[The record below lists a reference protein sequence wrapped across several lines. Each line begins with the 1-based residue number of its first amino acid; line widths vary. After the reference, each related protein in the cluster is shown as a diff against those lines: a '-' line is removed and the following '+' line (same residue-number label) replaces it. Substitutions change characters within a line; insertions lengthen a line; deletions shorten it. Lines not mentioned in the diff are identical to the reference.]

1 MFHQTT
7 MAPRRE
13 RRIKEYI
20 ELNIAESER
29 LKKLYKVIGLSDAHF
44 RRQFKASFGETSS
57 VYIMRRRA
65 EIACELMKTT
75 SFPSYRIAIE
85 CGFYDGV
92 HFAKYFRRIMG
103 VNPSTW
109 RKEHATSMQ

>member
-7 MAPRRE
+7 MATRRE
-13 RRIKEYI
+13 RRIMEYI

-29 LKKLYKVIGLSDAHF
+29 MKRLFKVVGLSDAHF
-44 RRQFKASFGETSS
+44 RRQFKASFGETPSA
-57 VYIMRRRA
+57 YIMRRRA

-75 SFPSYRIAIE
+75 NFHCYRIAAE

-92 HFAKYFRRIMG
+92 HFAKLFRKVMG
-103 VNPSTW
+103 VNPTIW
-109 RKEHATSMQ
+109 RREHATQV